1 MIDPTNSL
9 AFSMHANKGV
19 YAILLGSGVS
29 RAARIPTG
37 WEITIELVRK
47 VAALQ
52 GANCEPDPAGWFL
65 KTTGKEPGYSEL
77 LDAVAKT
84 PAERQ
89 QLLRTY
95 WEPTEQEREEGAKVP
110 TKAHRAVADL
120 VKLGYV
126 RVILTTNF
134 DRLLEIALQDVGIQA
149 TVLSTPD
156 HIDGS
161 LPLVH
166 TPCTILKIH
175 GDYLDTRI
183 RNTPEELAT
192 YPDAFNRLLDRIFD
206 EYGLVIAGWSAD
218 WDDALRA
225 AMTRAPYRRFSTYWA
240 SRGEPSA
247 KAADLIAR
255 RGATLIEISD
265 ADSFFDTVSEQVKA
279 LEEFARPHPLST
291 EAAVATLKRYLSEP
305 KYRIALDDLV
315 SREAENVVA
324 ATTGPAFD
332 VNSRDTNGA
341 AILARLKSY
350 EGSSVTLI
358 RMAFVAGQWSEG
370 AQVNPWIKSLAKL
383 SLRRAEGGISIWLDL
398 QRYPATLLL
407 YAFGLG
413 AVATE
418 KWEPLQAMFNSPVA
432 REGREDKRAVELVS
446 IWRLLQQGPDVMKQ
460 LPERDR
466 EYTPLQNHLEALLMP
481 IFRSHFSSENAFNVA
496 FDRLEILAAISYAIP
511 AIERGESERYWTL
524 PGAYGWRHDNR
535 QRIFG
540 EIRTSLQSLGDRSPF
555 VSSGIVGRTVLQ
567 GLENL
572 TQLEKFIS
580 RVGWN

>member
-1 MIDPTNSL
+1 MIDPINSL
-9 AFSMHANKGV
+9 AFSMQANKGV
-19 YAILLGSGVS
+19 YAVLLGSGVS

-37 WEITIELVRK
+37 WEITMELVRK

-84 PAERQ
+84 PTERQ

-110 TKAHRAVADL
+110 TKAHRAIADL
-120 VKLGYV
+120 VKLGFV

-156 HIDGS
+156 HIDGA

-166 TPCTILKIH
+166 TPCTIVKIH

-183 RNTPEELAT
+183 RNTPEELAS

-218 WDDALRA
+218 WDDALRG

-279 LEEFARPHPLST
+279 LEKFSRPHPLST

-315 SREAENVVA
+315 SREAENVA
-324 ATTGPAFD
+324 ETTTGPAFD
-332 VNSRDTNGA
+332 VNSQDMSGT
-341 AILARLKSY
+341 AILSRLKSY
-350 EGSSVTLI
+350 EAPSATLI

-370 AQVNPWIKSLAKL
+370 AQVNPWARALAKL
-383 SLRRAEGGISIWLDL
+383 SQRRVQGGIVTWLEL

-418 KWEPLQAMFNSPVA
+418 QLASLHAMFNSVVT
-432 REGREDKRAVELVS
+432 RENREDKRALELVS
-446 IWRLLQQGPDVMKQ
+446 VWELFEQGADIMKA
-460 LPERDR
+460 LPERER
-466 EYTPLQNHLEALLMP
+466 QFTPLQNHLEALFVPL
-481 IFRSHFSSENAFNVA
+481 FRPHFASENAFHVA
-496 FDRLEILAAISYAIP
+496 FDRLEVLAALSYAIP
-511 AIERGESERYWTL
+511 AVEKGERYWTL
-524 PGAYGWRHDNR
+524 PGSYGWRHENR

-540 EIRTSLQSLGDRSPF
+540 EVRASLESLGDRSPF
-555 VSSGIVGRTVLQ
+555 VISGIVGKTALN

-572 TQLEKFIS
+572 TKLEKFVAEF
-580 RVGWN
+580 RWH

>member
-1 MIDPTNSL
+1 
-9 AFSMHANKGV
+9 MHANKGV
-19 YAILLGSGVS
+19 YAVLLGSGVS

-47 VAALQ
+47 VAAMQ
-52 GANCEPDPAGWFL
+52 GANCEPDPAAWFL
-65 KTTGKEPGYSEL
+65 KTTGKEPGYSDL

-134 DRLLEIALQDVGIQA
+134 DRLLEIALQDIGIQA
-149 TVLSTPD
+149 TILSSPD
-156 HIDGS
+156 HIDGA

-166 TPCTILKIH
+166 TPCTIIKIH

-192 YPDAFNRLLDRIFD
+192 YPDAINRLLDRIFD

-240 SRGEPSA
+240 TRGEPSA
-247 KAADLIAR
+247 KAADLITR
-255 RGATLIEISD
+255 RGATLIKISD

-279 LEEFARPHPLST
+279 LEEFSRPHPLST

-315 SREAENVVA
+315 NREAENVSI
-324 ATTGPAFD
+324 ATTAPAFD
-332 VNSRDTNGA
+332 VNSQDVSGA
-341 AILARLKSY
+341 AVLARLKSY
-350 EGSSVTLI
+350 EAPSATLI

-370 AQVNPWIKSLAKL
+370 AQVNPWTKALANL
-383 SLRRAEGGISIWLDL
+383 SLRRVQAGIVMWLDL

-413 AVATE
+413 AVAAEQWASLHT
-418 KWEPLQAMFNSPVA
+418 MFNSSVA
-432 REGREDKRAVELVS
+432 RENRVDKRVVELVPVEALFERGS
-446 IWRLLQQGPDVMKQ
+446 AVMKV
-460 LPERDR
+460 LPGRDR
-466 EYTPLQNHLEALLMP
+466 EYTPLQNHLEALFLP
-481 IFRSHFSSENAFNVA
+481 LFRPHFSSEEAFHVA
-496 FDRLEILAAISYAIP
+496 FDRFEVLAALSYAIP
-511 AIERGESERYWTL
+511 AIEKGERYWTL

-540 EIRTSLQSLGDRSPF
+540 EIRTSLQSLGDGSPF
-555 VSSGIVGRTVLQ
+555 VISGIVGKTALQ
-567 GLENL
+567 GLDNL
-572 TQLEKFIS
+572 TQLETFVPLL
-580 RVGWN
+580 RWY